1 MHSTMNTPSKLS
13 AAFGAQTDTTK
24 LVSLLALA
32 AGATAMPQ
40 TALADIIY
48 TDLNSAP
55 KMIGFL
61 HDPSFIFTLPGTALM
76 GFERQA
82 FVTYTTLASVT
93 INYRTVLAGDRGG
106 AALVEIRVAPGLFAA
121 PLPQGATWSQG
132 GVATALNAYVGIASD
147 SGGIIPSTGYDR
159 QYLAWSFVDDSPG
172 QGGTLYGWAEVS
184 LAVAGYNAGGPTV
197 TVWGYAY
204 DNTGAK
210 PTMGQTPVPEPSSGA
225 LMIMGAMA
233 LGARGLRKWRQN
245 RSPVAHV

>member
-48 TDLNSAP
+48 TDLNSEP

-76 GFERQA
+76 GFERRA
-82 FVTYTTLASVT
+82 FVTYTTLASIT

-106 AALVEIRVAPGLFAA
+106 AAPVGIRANANFFAA
-121 PLPQGATWSQG
+121 PLPQGATWDQA
-132 GVATALNAYVGIASD
+132 GVGTAIDAFVGTASD
-147 SGGIIPSTGYDR
+147 SGGITPSTGYDR
-159 QYLAWSFVDDSPG
+159 QYLAWVFTDST
-172 QGGTLYGWAEVS
+172 QGDQLRYGWAEVS

-210 PTMGQTPVPEPSSGA
+210 PTMGQTPVPEPTSGA

-233 LGARGLRKWRQN
+233 LGARGLRQWRQN
-245 RSPVAHV
+245 RPPVDRV